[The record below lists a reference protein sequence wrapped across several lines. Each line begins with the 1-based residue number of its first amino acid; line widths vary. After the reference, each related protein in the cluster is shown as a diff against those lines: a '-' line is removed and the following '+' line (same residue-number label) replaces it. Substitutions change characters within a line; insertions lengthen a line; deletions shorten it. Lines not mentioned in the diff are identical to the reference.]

1 MVNEHN
7 PVEAELS
14 LLSAA
19 ISQPQVTSEVEV
31 DPGEFYEP
39 QRGELWRAIR
49 DLHADGVVPDPATV
63 IDHLHLP
70 SHRAKEISD
79 LMVKAV
85 CLPVVALN
93 APRWVAVIR
102 DQAER
107 RRITNLLHV
116 MAAEFDDDAIPAAD
130 SLAKLE
136 QRLSGRSASEQV
148 IEDAMTLDEFCDQP
162 FGDVDWVV
170 PDLLARDDR
179 LVITGVEGFGKSILM
194 RQIAVG
200 VACGMNPFTLQS
212 IPARRVLVVD
222 CENPKRIMARKFSD
236 IRTIASTRGLSAGD
250 RLWIKRF
257 PGGLDLAN
265 PTDRLNLHRLCQTFR
280 PDVLVIGPVYK
291 LYVGGAM
298 QREEDLARTVT
309 KVLDELRA
317 VFGFALILEHHSP
330 HGQGFGGRSVR
341 PIGSSLWL
349 RWPEFGWG
357 ITPADGT
364 EIPDRIAD
372 VRHWRG
378 SRDERAWPTRLAAGR
393 PHELPW
399 IDPDR
404 MTQR

>member
-1 MVNEHN
+1 MTDHN
-7 PVEAELS
+7 PRESELS
-14 LLSAA
+14 LLAA
-19 ISQPQVTSEVEV
+19 AVAQPQITGEVGIV
-31 DPGEFYEP
+31 PGEFHHP
-39 QRGELWRAIR
+39 IRGELWRAITE
-49 DLHADGVVPDPATV
+49 LHTDGVVPDPGSVLGHLRLSGHQAQIMADLIVEVATY
-63 IDHLHLP
+63 P
-70 SHRAKEISD
+70 AS
-79 LMVKAV
+79 
-85 CLPVVALN
+85 PLN
-93 APRWVAVIR
+93 APRYAEVIK

-107 RRITNLLHV
+107 RRLLNV
-116 MAAEFDDDAIPAAD
+116 IESIRVQLDDDHIPALD
-130 SLAKLE
+130 TVAKLE
-136 QRLSGRSASEQV
+136 QQISGNTASEQV

-194 RQIAVG
+194 RQIAVA
-200 VACGMNPFTLQS
+200 VACGMHPFSLHA

-222 CENPKRIMARKFSD
+222 CENPKRIMAEKFAD
-236 IRTIASTRGLSAGD
+236 IRRIATTRGLTAGD

-257 PGGLDLAN
+257 PGGLDLGD